1 MLIETYELEVETS
14 THSMD
19 EFEYEVV
26 ARLAVDIRPVL
37 PYLNATLSRG
47 IYLPDEPV
55 LSWRNE
61 GSNIGF
67 WPDRIAVD
75 HLESRQ
81 QLQKVV
87 EQLVKLVNDVWER
100 RDQIEPDHTT
110 HERLQP
116 LELLRALPR
125 TNCKTCGESTCFNF
139 ALKLAAG
146 QIQLDQCAPLYDDA
160 ALEKQRGQLESLLST
175 KWPTL

>member
-1 MLIETYELEVETS
+1 MLIETYELEIETS
-14 THSMD
+14 THSME
-19 EFEYEVV
+19 EFEYEVII
-26 ARLAVDIRPVL
+26 RLNVDIRSAL

-55 LSWRNE
+55 LSWRYE
-61 GSNIGF
+61 GHNIGF

-81 QLQKVV
+81 QV
-87 EQLVKLVNDVWER
+87 EEEVEHLVGLVNEVWEK
-100 RDQIEPDHTT
+100 RDRIEPDTTT

-116 LELLRALPR
+116 LELLRPLPR
-125 TNCKTCGESTCFNF
+125 TNCKVCGESTCFNF

-146 QIQLDQCAPLYDDA
+146 QVRLEQCTPLHDDPA
-160 ALEKQRGQLESLLST
+160 FAEQKDSLESLLST